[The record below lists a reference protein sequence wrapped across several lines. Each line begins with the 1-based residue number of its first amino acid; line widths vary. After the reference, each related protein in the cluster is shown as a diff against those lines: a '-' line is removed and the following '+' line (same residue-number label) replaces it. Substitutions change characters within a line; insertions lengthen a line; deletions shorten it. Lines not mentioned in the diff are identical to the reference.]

1 MTDTAPEI
9 TLTDNLGEQLTD
21 AEAVEQQYQ
30 EFYTWMIEKGKNPR
44 RRMGLGERTAKNYLD
59 RIDQLHRFVL
69 QYCDPDDETTIA
81 SDDADDLL
89 LLIDHGDITQQR
101 GATNNNEYGESTK
114 RKFSDSLQKYFS
126 WRYYEKGRT
135 AEWDPKINFSDAN
148 GQSAYRFTHREL
160 GLVLETAEEY
170 GSLPSYFEVSEEE
183 RDKINGL
190 IAQRLSLMKEEVTQN
205 DWIVA
210 DRSTKAYSLVT
221 AGYDA
226 GLTPIEI
233 ERAKVWWY
241 DPKTKTLTIPSED
254 ACKERDKERVALSDE
269 AADALSEWIQERR
282 HFDAYDGTDQLWLNR
297 EGNPY
302 QSGSLCNLLRSICT
316 EADIKTDGR
325 KIVWYSLRQTM
336 GRNVTAEGELS
347 EANDQLRH
355 NRLETTQESYNTTPI
370 EKLQASLNETH
381 RMASKSA
388 SDPSYNPYED
398 EPQGDAT
405 DQTAALNDSQ
415 TETSDASDIVT
426 RREDNIIHID
436 GEIKDTHEAKVDV
449 TSQLFDSGEED

>member
-1 MTDTAPEI
+1 MTDTTPDI
-9 TLTDNLGEQLTD
+9 TLTEDLQELLTD
-21 AEAVEQQYQ
+21 AESVEQQYQ
-30 EFYTWMIEKGKNPR
+30 EFYTWMIEEGKNPR
-44 RRMGLGERTAKNYLD
+44 REMGLGGKTAKNYLD
-59 RIDQLHRFVL
+59 RLDQLHRFAL
-69 QYCDPDDETTIA
+69 LYLNPDDETTIA
-81 SDDADDLL
+81 SDDADKLL
-89 LLIDHGDITQQR
+89 LLIDRGDITQQR

-114 RKFSDSLQKYFS
+114 RKFSDTLKKYFS
-126 WRYYEKGRT
+126 WRYYEGERT
-135 AEWDPKINFSDAN
+135 AEWTPKINFSDGN
-148 GQSAYRFTHREL
+148 GESAYRFTHREL
-160 GLVLETAEEY
+160 GLLLETAEGY
-170 GSLPSYFEVSEEE
+170 GSLPSYFEASAEE
-183 RDKINGL
+183 RDKISGL

-210 DRSTKAYSLVT
+210 DRSTKVYSLVT

-226 GLTPIEI
+226 GLAPIEI
-233 ERAKVWWY
+233 ERAKVRWY

-269 AADALSEWIQERR
+269 TTDALSEWIQERR
-282 HFDAYDGTDQLWLNR
+282 HLKAYDGTNQLWLNR

-325 KIVWYSLRQTM
+325 KVVWYSLRQTM

-355 NRLETTQESYNTTPI
+355 NRLETTQENYNTTPV

-398 EPQGDAT
+398 EPQDDAH
-405 DQTAALNDSQ
+405 QTTGQSGSQ
-415 TETSDASDIVT
+415 TETSDTSDIVT
-426 RREDNIIHID
+426 QTGNGTIHAD
-436 GEIKDTHEAKVDV
+436 GVFPNTHEAKVDV
-449 TSQLFDSGEED
+449 TSQILNSEED